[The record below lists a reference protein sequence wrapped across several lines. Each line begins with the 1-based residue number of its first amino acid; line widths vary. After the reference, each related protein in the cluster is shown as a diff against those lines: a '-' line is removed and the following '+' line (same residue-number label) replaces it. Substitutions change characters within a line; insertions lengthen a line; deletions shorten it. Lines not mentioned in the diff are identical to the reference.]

1 VTAKEAPAKSERAP
15 VSELPAAPAAPVI
28 APQPA
33 DAQPADGAVAPA
45 ETPLASEGPF
55 HTLRDILIE
64 DLASRLGIDPKQLQI
79 TFKVTDER
87 SLSLAEPQFR
97 FQVVPQR
104 AKTLGPVAWEVQII
118 TDAGIQKLAVSANA
132 KAWQEQIVLARPIS
146 AKQLIRDED
155 VVNKRAL
162 VDKLDDQP
170 LLARNQVVGNQ
181 SARDLKPGAVF
192 TSKMV
197 EAVPLAR
204 TGQFV
209 TVTLTAANVKVK
221 TVARA
226 MESGSYGQTIR
237 VKNEATKEIYEVIL
251 TGPQTAEMNG
261 GAAHD
266 GKDAKVAS
274 ARE

>member
-1 VTAKEAPAKSERAP
+1 MP
-15 VSELPAAPAAPVI
+15 V
-28 APQPA
+28 
-33 DAQPADGAVAPA
+33 
-45 ETPLASEGPF
+45 ASEGPF
-55 HTLRDILIE
+55 HTLRDILTE
-64 DLASRLGIDPKQLQI
+64 DLAERLGLDPTALQI
-79 TFKVTDER
+79 AFNPRDEKALN
-87 SLSLAEPQFR
+87 LSEPQFR

-104 AKTLGPVAWEVQII
+104 AKTLGSVSWEVQII
-118 TDAGIQKLAVSANA
+118 ADAGTQRVSVGGMA
-132 KAWQEQIVLARPIS
+132 KAWQEQVVLAKPIS
-146 AKQLIRDED
+146 ARQLIREED

-170 LLARNQVVGNQ
+170 LLTREQVVGNQ

-192 TSKMV
+192 TARMV
-197 EAVPLAR
+197 EPVPLAR
-204 TGQFV
+204 SGQFV
-209 TVTLTAANVKVK
+209 TVTLTTANVKVK

-261 GAAHD
+261 GAVQN

-274 ARE
+274 ATE